1 MRTYLLWG
9 AVALCLSLQ
18 LWSIVFPSVS
28 VASFDEDKV
37 KALFVQQL
45 SKKALSDEMI
55 RHQTALFAKHLQ
67 QSLQSYAQKKHLL
80 IFRKEQV
87 LAGERDITNEIIK
100 LMAQKVN
107 HG

>member
-37 KALFVQQL
+37 KALFIQQL
-45 SKKALSDEMI
+45 SKRPLSDEMI
-55 RHQTALFAKHLQ
+55 VQKTALFAKHLQ

-80 IFRKEQV
+80 VFKKERV
-87 LAGERDITNEIIK
+87 LAGERDITNEIMQI
-100 LMAQKVN
+100 MAQKVN